1 MSKTIQER
9 LSFLQK
15 NLKVEKGQ
23 QNKFGGYSY
32 RSSEDILEALKPL
45 LEEDETVTVDEEMQ
59 LLEAYGV
66 EARFYKKSI
75 AVFTK
80 GEHSISKSAFTREDS
95 SQKGMSTAQL
105 SGSVG
110 SYGKKYALGNLFA
123 IDDTKDAD
131 ATNDHDKKASSPAK
145 KPTETKSKDS
155 FKRPARKPKTEVK
168 EDDFD
173 DI

>member
-1 MSKTIQER
+1 MSKSIQER

-23 QNKFGGYSY
+23 QNKFGGYAY

-45 LEEDETVTVDEEMQ
+45 LEDDETVTVDEEMFA
-59 LLEAYGV
+59 LGDGPD
-66 EARFYKKSI
+66 ARFYKRSVAI
-75 AVFTK
+75 FTK
-80 GEHSISKSAFTREDS
+80 GDHVISKSAVTREDAN
-95 SQKGMSTAQL
+95 QKGMSLAQL

-131 ATNDHDKKASSPAK
+131 ATNDHGKKAPEKPTLKKASNSKTSFRRK
-145 KPTETKSKDS
+145 KKAVETQG
-155 FKRPARKPKTEVK
+155 
-168 EDDFD
+168 DDD